1 MRRGYVMLRIVTS
14 LVALWL
20 AVPCGGPPGAV
31 ERTFAPVGM
40 YEGHWGVDYA
50 MDVGSNVIVIADGV
64 VTFAGPVAGVDS
76 VTVDHGGGLRTSYS
90 YLEAVVVRRGE
101 RVHRGD
107 VLGTSGQDH
116 GIAALHLSA
125 RVNGIYV
132 DPSVMFTC
140 AGGTL
145 RLSPLDP

>member
-1 MRRGYVMLRIVTS
+1 MLRIVAS

-20 AVPCGGPPGAV
+20 AIPCDAPPGVV
-31 ERTFAPVGM
+31 ERAFAPVGT

-50 MDVGSNVIVIADGV
+50 MDVGSDVIVVADGV
-64 VTFAGPVAGVDS
+64 VTFAGTVAGMDS

-90 YLEAVVVRRGE
+90 YLEDIRVRRGE

-107 VLGTSGQDH
+107 VLGTSGTDH
-116 GIAALHLSA
+116 GIAALHFSA
-125 RVNGIYV
+125 RVNGSYV
-132 DPSVMFTC
+132 DPSVVFAC

-145 RLSPLDP
+145 RLSPLGP